1 MNKAQKMR
9 AKDAKIHKRHNIFI
23 WQLCFF
29 SLCVSLCKRVS
40 ALNRDLLSLTVKMY
54 SGGNYAKRV

>member
-1 MNKAQKMR
+1 MKTQMNKAQKMR

-23 WQLCFF
+23 WQLQ
-29 SLCVSLCKRVS
+29 RVS